1 MILII
6 ILITSNVLLKI
17 YTLKLDMRIFY
28 RLFFLSILTIAF
40 ACSSDNDGFPEEG
53 EEAEEISPVVF
64 DIDAVPYPKLSDYNF
79 FKSPLSDMNPVYG
92 VIPYEPISS
101 LFTDYAIKKR
111 FLWMPE
117 GVSANYTADDEIINF
132 PSGAVLIK
140 SFYYNNVLPGN
151 TTRILETRLMIKKD
165 NEWLFA
171 NYKWNEE
178 QSEAFLDL
186 EGSFVPVEWNQ
197 NGETKSVNYRIPS
210 HAECLTCHKTNDNA
224 IPIGPKPQNLN
235 FNILF
240 AEGSM
245 NQLEK
250 WEEFGYLN
258 PGFPANINTM
268 VNYNDASEPLEMRVR
283 SYLDIN
289 CAHCHNENGHC
300 NYLPIKLSYS
310 ETEDP
315 SNMGVCVVPNIDIS
329 GMVGETVTHIVVPG
343 SPEKSTMYHRI
354 NTEME
359 NIRMPMLGRNLIHTE
374 GVSLVTQWINSLEGE
389 CN

>member
-1 MILII
+1 MIFVIFLIN
-6 ILITSNVLLKI
+6 SNVLLKI
-17 YTLKLDMRIFY
+17 NTLRLSMRIFY
-28 RLFFLSILTIAF
+28 KLIFLSFLTF
-40 ACSSDNDGFPEEG
+40 LFSCSSDNDGFPEG
-53 EEAEEISPVVF
+53 EEDAEEISPVVF
-64 DIDAVPYPKLSDYNF
+64 DIDAVPYEKLSDYNF
-79 FKSPLSDMNPVYG
+79 FKTPLAEMNPVYG
-92 VIPYEPISS
+92 VIPYEPVSA
-101 LFTDYAIKKR
+101 LFTDYSSKKR
-111 FLWMPE
+111 FVWMPE
-117 GVSANYTADDEIINF
+117 GVSAGYNADDEIINF

-151 TTRILETRLMIKKD
+151 NTRILETRLMIKKGS
-165 NEWLFA
+165 EWIFA

-178 QSEAFLDL
+178 QTEAFLDL
-186 EGSFVPVEWNQ
+186 NGSFVPIEWSQ
-197 NGETKSVNYRIPS
+197 NGETKTVNYRIPS
-210 HAECLTCHKTNDNA
+210 HAECLTCHKTNDSA

-240 AEGSM
+240 EEGSK

-258 PGFPANINTM
+258 SGVPSEINSM
-268 VNYNDASEPLEMRVR
+268 VNYNDASEPIDKRLR

-289 CAHCHNENGHC
+289 CAYCHNESGHC
-300 NYLPIKLSYS
+300 NYLPIKLAYS

-315 SNMGVCVVPNIDIS
+315 SNLGVCVVPNINIS

-343 SPEKSTMYHRI
+343 NPNQSTMYHRI
-354 NTEME
+354 NTDLE
-359 NIRMPMLGRNLIHTE
+359 NIRMPMLGRTLIHTE